1 MLEIAHAMGNK
12 AQEAQGASQQWVGLL
27 PLVLLGLIFY
37 FLLIRPQQKRQ
48 KQHRMFLESLKKG
61 DEVVT
66 AGGLCG
72 KISGIT
78 DNYVTLEISDK
89 VRVKVLK
96 STIIDRMKGE

>member
-1 MLEIAHAMGNK
+1 MNIAYALGS
-12 AQEAQGASQQWVGLL
+12 QGAQGQGGGQWTGL
-27 PLVLLGLIFY
+27 VMIVMMIAVFY
-37 FLLIRPQQKRQ
+37 FLLIRPQQRKQ
-48 KQHRMFLESLKKG
+48 KQHRNFIEGLKKG

-78 DNYVTLEISDK
+78 DNFITLEIAEK

-96 STIIDRMKGE
+96 STVADIAKGE

>member
-1 MLEIAHAMGNK
+1 MIEIAYAMGSDPSQ
-12 AQEAQGASQQWVGLL
+12 AEGASQQWVSLI

-61 DEVVT
+61 DEVIT

-72 KISGIT
+72 KIAGIT

-96 STIIDRMKGE
+96 NTIIDRMKGE

>member
-1 MLEIAHAMGNK
+1 MIEIAFAMGSK
-12 AQEAQGASQQWVGLL
+12 AEEAQGASQQWVGLL
-27 PLVLLGLIFY
+27 PLLLLGLIFY

-48 KQHRMFLESLKKG
+48 KQHRIFLESLKKG